1 MSSMESS
8 SSWRYISAV
17 KRLSIVL
24 SGTNL
29 LEQILWRDIY
39 ARTWRIFSRESCC
52 TLFRSFVLTIFIVE
66 KTRSTA
72 ALLNGSNS
80 SDSMKMVVGLVT
92 CSAVALTFSRS
103 LKTFWLTFLHMR
115 NKCKIINVQRNNK
128 ASCDDYC
135 EEFLKMSFN
144 AIKYY
149 VFFI

>member
-29 LEQILWRDIY
+29 LQQILWRDIY
-39 ARTWRIFSRESCC
+39 DRTWRIFSRESCC
-52 TLFRSFVLTIFIVE
+52 TLFRSFGLTIFIVE

-80 SDSMKMVVGLVT
+80 SDSMKPP
-92 CSAVALTFSRS
+92 AVALTFFRS
-103 LKTFWLTFLHMR
+103 LKRPF
-115 NKCKIINVQRNNK
+115 CACAINVK
-128 ASCDDYC
+128 SS
-135 EEFLKMSFN
+135 MSSETT
-144 AIKYY
+144 KHYRY
-149 VFFI
+149 KCHELFINFPVMIL